1 MKKKRVGVV
10 LAIVMVLCL
19 STGLWAAGQVEQAK
33 PEGPIKII
41 YWRSLTGVAGEAQ
54 EEIVKRFNA
63 SRSDIIVESQFQG
76 AYAEILQKL
85 QAGLAAGDVPDLVL
99 LDSPHL
105 QIFAKE
111 GVLVNLDAFVAKEP
125 KNFLQDYI
133 PGLLADSYYSK
144 NLYALP
150 ALRSTPLLYINED
163 MLAEAGLPR
172 RAPATWDE
180 FREYCKK
187 LTKVNANGEPI
198 QYGVGFTM
206 GATTAHWYFQGAVYA
221 FDGKISDENFGVH
234 LTEAPAVAAAKL
246 WQDMVFKDKSAVPS
260 TSHDDLFNKKVAMVF
275 GSTGSMGNVMNRA
288 TFKVLPAF
296 IPGQV
301 RNGVPVGGAVIA
313 MPSTDKWRQ
322 WAAWEFMKF
331 FTGTDSQAYLAE
343 KTGYMPNS
351 TSASKHPDL
360 VKYYAA
366 NPHWK
371 VAIDQLQFVQPQASV
386 ISLPKGTEILRQMV
400 EKLLIANMDVNTVMA
415 ETKADLEKEY
425 NENFK

>member
-1 MKKKRVGVV
+1 M
-10 LAIVMVLCL
+10 
-19 STGLWAAGQVEQAK
+19 
-33 PEGPIKII
+33 
-41 YWRSLTGVAGEAQ
+41 
-54 EEIVKRFNA
+54 N
-63 SRSDIIVESQFQG
+63 
-76 AYAEILQKL
+76 
-85 QAGLAAGDVPDLVL
+85 
-99 LDSPHL
+99 LDS
-105 QIFAKE
+105 
-111 GVLVNLDAFVAKEP
+111 FVAKEP
-125 KNFLQDYI
+125 KGFLEDYM
-133 PGLLADSYYSK
+133 PGLLADSYYNKS
-144 NLYALP
+144 LYSLP

-187 LTKVNANGEPI
+187 LTKVNAAGETT

-221 FDGKISDENFGVH
+221 FDGKISDENFKIH

-246 WQDMVFKDKSAVPS
+246 WQDMVFIDKSAVPS
-260 TSHDDLFNKKVAMVF
+260 VSHDDLFNKKVAMVF

-313 MPSTDKWRQ
+313 MPSTDTWRQ

-351 TSASKHPDL
+351 LSASKHPDL

-366 NPHWK
+366 NPQWK
-371 VAIDQLQFVQPQASV
+371 VAIDQLKYVQPQASV
-386 ISLPKGTEILRQMV
+386 ISFPKGTEILRQMA
-400 EKLLIANMDVNTVMA
+400 EKLLIANMDVNRVMA
-415 ETKADLEKEY
+415 ETKAELEKEY

>member
-1 MKKKRVGVV
+1 MSNILIMCRV
-10 LAIVMVLCL
+10 L
-19 STGLWAAGQVEQAK
+19 
-33 PEGPIKII
+33 PILK
-41 YWRSLTGVAGEAQ
+41 T
-54 EEIVKRFNA
+54 
-63 SRSDIIVESQFQG
+63 
-76 AYAEILQKL
+76 
-85 QAGLAAGDVPDLVL
+85 
-99 LDSPHL
+99 
-105 QIFAKE
+105 
-111 GVLVNLDAFVAKEP
+111 
-125 KNFLQDYI
+125 
-133 PGLLADSYYSK
+133 
-144 NLYALP
+144 
-150 ALRSTPLLYINED
+150 
-163 MLAEAGLPR
+163 
-172 RAPATWDE
+172 
-180 FREYCKK
+180 
-187 LTKVNANGEPI
+187 NGETI

-221 FDGKISDENFGVH
+221 FDGKISDEKFVVH

-275 GSTGSMGNVMNRA
+275 GSTGSMGNVMSRA

-296 IPGQV
+296 IPEQV
-301 RNGVPVGGAVIA
+301 RNGVPVGGSVLA

-322 WAAWEFMKF
+322 WASWEFMKY

-360 VKYYAA
+360 VKYYTA
-366 NPHWK
+366 NPQWK
-371 VAIDQLQFVQPQASV
+371 VAIDQLKYVQPQASV

-400 EKLLIANMDVNTVMA
+400 EKLLIANMDVNKVMA

>member
-1 MKKKRVGVV
+1 MKKKRVAFVV
-10 LAIVMVLCL
+10 VIAMVLCL
-19 STGLWAAGQVEQAK
+19 STSLWAAGQVEQTK

-54 EEIVKRFNA
+54 EEIVKRFNE

-111 GVLVNLDAFVAKEP
+111 GVLVNLDEFVAKEP

-133 PGLLADSYYSK
+133 PGLLADSYYNNS
-144 NLYALP
+144 LYALP

-187 LTKVNANGEPI
+187 LTKVDANGEPI

-221 FDGKISDENFGVH
+221 FDGKISDENCVVH

-246 WQDMVFKDKSAVPS
+246 SQDMVLKDKSAV
-260 TSHDDLFNKKVAMVF
+260 
-275 GSTGSMGNVMNRA
+275 
-288 TFKVLPAF
+288 
-296 IPGQV
+296 
-301 RNGVPVGGAVIA
+301 
-313 MPSTDKWRQ
+313 
-322 WAAWEFMKF
+322 
-331 FTGTDSQAYLAE
+331 
-343 KTGYMPNS
+343 
-351 TSASKHPDL
+351 
-360 VKYYAA
+360 
-366 NPHWK
+366 
-371 VAIDQLQFVQPQASV
+371 
-386 ISLPKGTEILRQMV
+386 
-400 EKLLIANMDVNTVMA
+400 
-415 ETKADLEKEY
+415 
-425 NENFK
+425 

>member
-1 MKKKRVGVV
+1 MRKSMNIVV
-10 LAIVMVLCL
+10 LLVMLLV
-19 STGLWAAGQVEQAK
+19 STTMVWGAGAKEAAK
-33 PEGPIKII
+33 PEGPIKIL
-41 YWRSLTGVAGEAQ
+41 YWRSLTGVAGDAQ
-54 EEIVKRFNA
+54 DEIVKRFNE

-76 AYAEILQKL
+76 TYAEILQKL
-85 QAGLAAGDVPDLVL
+85 QAALAAGDVPDLVL

-105 QIFAKE
+105 QIFAKD
-111 GVLVNLDAFVAKEP
+111 GVLVNLDSFVAKEP
-125 KNFLQDYI
+125 KGFIDDYM
-133 PGLLADSYYSK
+133 PGLLADSYYDKS
-144 NLYALP
+144 LYSLP

-187 LTKVNANGEPI
+187 LTKVNAAGETI

-221 FDGKISDENFGVH
+221 FDGKISDENFTIH

-246 WQDMVFKDKSAVPS
+246 WQDMVFVDKSAVPS
-260 TSHDDLFNKKVAMVF
+260 VSHDDLFNKKVAMVF

-301 RNGVPVGGAVIA
+301 RNGVPVGGSVLA
-313 MPSTDKWRQ
+313 MPSTDTWRQ
-322 WAAWEFMKF
+322 WAAWEFMKY

-351 TSASKHPDL
+351 LSASKHPNL

-366 NPHWK
+366 NPQWK
-371 VAIDQLQFVQPQASV
+371 VAIDQLKYVQPQASV
-386 ISLPKGTEILRQMV
+386 ISFPKGTEILRQMA
-400 EKLLIANMDVNTVMA
+400 EKLLIANMDVNKVMA
-415 ETKADLEKEY
+415 ETKAELEKEY

>member
-1 MKKKRVGVV
+1 MKRNVSVV
-10 LAIVMVLCL
+10 LLLVVFLL
-19 STGLWAAGQVEQAK
+19 SVSTLWAAGVKEEAK
-33 PEGPIKII
+33 PEGPIKIV

-85 QAGLAAGDVPDLVL
+85 QAALAAGDVPDLVL

-105 QIFAKE
+105 QIFAKD
-111 GVLVNLDAFVAKEP
+111 GALVNLDSFVAKEP
-125 KNFLQDYI
+125 KSFIADYI
-133 PGLLADSYYSK
+133 PGLLADNYYNKS
-144 NLYALP
+144 LYALP

-172 RAPATWDE
+172 RAPATWEE

-187 LTKVNANGEPI
+187 LTKVNAGGETT

-221 FDGKISDENFGVH
+221 YDGKISDENFVIH

-275 GSTGSMGNVMNRA
+275 GSTGSMGNVMSRA

-301 RNGVPVGGAVIA
+301 RNGVPVGGSVIA

-351 TSASKHPDL
+351 TSASQHPNL

-371 VAIDQLQFVQPQASV
+371 VAIDQLKFVQPQASV
-386 ISLPKGTEILRQMV
+386 ISLPKGTEILRQMA
-400 EKLLIANMDVNTVMA
+400 EKLLIANMDVNKVMA

>member
-1 MKKKRVGVV
+1 MRKSMNIVV
-10 LAIVMVLCL
+10 LLVMLLV
-19 STGLWAAGQVEQAK
+19 STTMVWGAGAKEAAK
-33 PEGPIKII
+33 PEGPIKIL
-41 YWRSLTGVAGEAQ
+41 YWRSLTGVAGDAQ
-54 EEIVKRFNA
+54 DEIVRRFNE

-76 AYAEILQKL
+76 TYAEILQKL
-85 QAGLAAGDVPDLVL
+85 QAALAAGDVPDLVL

-105 QIFAKE
+105 QIFAKD
-111 GVLVNLDAFVAKEP
+111 GVLVNLDSFVAKEP
-125 KNFLQDYI
+125 KGFLEDYM
-133 PGLLADSYYSK
+133 PGLLADSYYNKS
-144 NLYALP
+144 LYSLP

-187 LTKVNANGEPI
+187 LTKVNAAGETT

-221 FDGKISDENFGVH
+221 FDGKISDENFKIH

-246 WQDMVFKDKSAVPS
+246 WQDMVFIDKSAVPS
-260 TSHDDLFNKKVAMVF
+260 VSHDDLFNKKVAMVF

-313 MPSTDKWRQ
+313 MPSTDTWRQ

-351 TSASKHPDL
+351 LSASKHPDL

-366 NPHWK
+366 NPQWK
-371 VAIDQLQFVQPQASV
+371 VAIDQLKYVQPQASV
-386 ISLPKGTEILRQMV
+386 ISFPKGTEILRQMA
-400 EKLLIANMDVNTVMA
+400 EKLLIANMDVNRVMA
-415 ETKADLEKEY
+415 ETKAELEKEY

>member
-1 MKKKRVGVV
+1 MKKNMKLVLLLVLSMVCASMVWATGVK
-10 LAIVMVLCL
+10 
-19 STGLWAAGQVEQAK
+19 EEAK
-33 PEGPIKII
+33 PEGPIKIL
-41 YWRSLTGVAGEAQ
+41 YWRSLTGVAGDAQ
-54 EEIVKRFNA
+54 EEIVRRFNE

-105 QIFAKE
+105 QIFAKD
-111 GVLVNLDAFVAKEP
+111 GVLVNLDSFVAKEP
-125 KNFLQDYI
+125 KGFIEDYM
-133 PGLLADSYYSK
+133 PGLLADSYYGKS
-144 NLYALP
+144 LYALP

-172 RAPATWDE
+172 RAPATWNE

-187 LTKVNANGEPI
+187 LTKVNAAGETT

-221 FDGKISDENFGVH
+221 FDGKVSDENFQIH
-234 LTEAPAVAAAKL
+234 LMEAPAVAAAKL

-275 GSTGSMGNVMNRA
+275 GSTGSMGNVMNRS

-301 RNGVPVGGAVIA
+301 RNGVPVGGSVLA

-322 WAAWEFMKF
+322 WAAWEFMKY

-351 TSASKHPDL
+351 ISASKHPDL

-366 NPHWK
+366 NPQWK
-371 VAIDQLQFVQPQASV
+371 VAIDQLKYVQPQASV
-386 ISLPKGTEILRQMV
+386 ISLPKGTEILRQMM
-400 EKLLIANMDVNTVMA
+400 EKLLIANMDVNQVMA